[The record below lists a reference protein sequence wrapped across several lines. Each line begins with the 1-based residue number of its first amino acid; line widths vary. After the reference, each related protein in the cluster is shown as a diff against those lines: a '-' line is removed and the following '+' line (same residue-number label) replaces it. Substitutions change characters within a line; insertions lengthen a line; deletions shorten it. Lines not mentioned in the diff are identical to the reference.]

1 MAVIYYYLLIKI
13 EFIFFFYFYNLGVLF
28 DSVFFNDNGLGFLF
42 V

>member
-28 DSVFFNDNGLGFLF
+28 DSVFFSDNGLGFLF